1 MKVAMPGAEASLPS
15 TAIGRLVRLSRVMEM
30 VTWFGI
36 ALVAILTIA
45 ALLIPDWTRNIALA
59 KLGQAGAA
67 LPITPLGQAVAGI
80 VLAIPVGVM
89 IYGLFAVRRM
99 FGEFAGGEIFSERAA
114 RHLQTFAATVLAQ
127 APLGPLTAA
136 GFSAAL
142 SLGNPPGQARSRS
155 RSRSMIISRWSSA
168 ACCSP
173 RPRSCVRPRVSRT
186 RTRVSCEPEWYG
198 DARKRI
204 SIDDRFAACPSTPIL
219 IEVSCLSS
227 SISM

>member
-1 MKVAMPGAEASLPS
+1 MKVAMPSAEVSLPS
-15 TAIGRLVRLSRVMEM
+15 AAIGRLARLSRVMEM

-36 ALVAILTIA
+36 ALIAILTIA
-45 ALLIPDWTRNIALA
+45 ALLIQDWTRNIALA

-89 IYGLFAVRRM
+89 IYGLFAARRM
-99 FGEFAGGEIFSERAA
+99 FGEFACGEIFSERAA

-142 SLGNPPGQARSRS
+142 SLGNPPGQRAITIAFSVNDYFAL
-155 RSRSMIISRWSSA
+155 I
-168 ACCSP
+168 
-173 RPRSCVRPRVSRT
+173 VGGVL
-186 RTRVSCEPEWYG
+186 
-198 DARKRI
+198 
-204 SIDDRFAACPSTPIL
+204 FAAATVMREAARL
-219 IEVSCLSS
+219 ADENKGFV
-227 SISM
+227 